1 MISYQY
7 VPKGVCTSMM
17 RVFIDEETDTIKSV
31 AILGG
36 CHGNTIAI
44 MKLLKGMSVQDVISM
59 LEGIKCGRRETS
71 CPDQIAQALKVYI
84 ERKDEIVHD
93 PKFRSIGTE
102 LQFFD
107 E

>member
-1 MISYQY
+1 MGIGEEIWKEHVGLMTNNGKYIYQHITNYSKMISYQY

-44 MKLLKGMSVQDVISM
+44 MNLLKGRSV
-59 LEGIKCGRRETS
+59 
-71 CPDQIAQALKVYI
+71 
-84 ERKDEIVHD
+84 
-93 PKFRSIGTE
+93 
-102 LQFFD
+102 
-107 E
+107 